1 MVCRGWQRQ
10 AVCAPCLSLWRP
22 AVPRCPRCAIALP
35 VRTDIASHT
44 HTGIG
49 LGGGMDEAPAPPG
62 QAPGKAPPAQPCQAC
77 DDQSPEFDRAIAA
90 LDYTAPWSPLLMRLK
105 FQGATALA
113 RPLGD
118 LLARAAMPRR
128 GRVTLV
134 LPVPLSCERLRER
147 GYNQSWLLARR
158 VAQGLRLPARHD
170 LLTRTRHT
178 ARLMA
183 LSAEARAQAIHDVFD
198 VAPMAR
204 DALRGRHVA
213 LVDDVM
219 TTGATLNEATRAL
232 LEGGARGVS
241 VWVVART
248 PPPADARPGDEAPFS
263 GGRDRAAAARA

>member
-1 MVCRGWQRQ
+1 MLPTQCLVCRGWQRH
-10 AVCAPCLSLWRP
+10 AVCARCLSLWRH

-35 VRTDIASHT
+35 VRMAM
-44 HTGIG
+44 
-49 LGGGMDEAPAPPG
+49 GGAPAR
-62 QAPGKAPPAQPCQAC
+62 QCQAC
-77 DDQSPEFDRAIAA
+77 DDQSPEFDRAVAA
-90 LDYTAPWSPLLMRLK
+90 LDYAVPWSPLLMRLK

-134 LPVPLSCERLRER
+134 LPVPLSGERLHER
-147 GYNQSWLLARR
+147 GYNQSWLLASR
-158 VAQGLRLPARHD
+158 VAQRLRLPARHD
-170 LLTRTRHT
+170 LLTRARHT

-183 LSAEARAQAIHDVFD
+183 LSAQARAQAIHDVFD
-198 VAPMAR
+198 VAPQAR
-204 DALRGRHVA
+204 AALRGRHVA

-248 PPPADARPGDEAPFS
+248 PPPAEAHHRDEAIND
-263 GGRDRAAAARA
+263 GRDRAAAARA